1 MMGNLNYDLEL
12 MNSKLIAVLATGGMR
27 CRQKKERRERERQ
40 GPERERAIAIEH
52 CSRQVAAVEEE

>member
-27 CRQKKERRERERQ
+27 CRQKKERRERER
-40 GPERERAIAIEH
+40 
-52 CSRQVAAVEEE
+52 